1 MRLVMMTDMEGCAG
15 ILDSANWCLPRGE
28 YYHEGKKLVTAEVN
42 AAVQAFFDNGFE
54 EILVLD
60 AHGPGS
66 VNLIDLDRR
75 VLYQRGFVGPYP
87 MGLTERYDAIAW
99 VGQHAKAGTP
109 YSHLCHTSSM
119 NVLDQRINGVS
130 MGEFGMLVYMAAT
143 MDIRPIYGS
152 GDKAFCAEAVALCP
166 QIHTT
171 CVKEGLMPGAGEEYL
186 AEEYRLRNTAA
197 VHIHPLAARE
207 KIYEEASAAARAFL
221 ADPEKYRVEPLTGPF
236 TVEMDYRTNVP
247 LVADKRKYVHDTD
260 LIAAL
265 NMSWDGRPR

>member
-15 ILDSANWCLPRGE
+15 IIDSANWCLANGV
-28 YYHEGKKLVTAEVN
+28 YYSEGKKLVTEEVN
-42 AAVQAFFDNGFE
+42 AAARAFFDNGFE

-60 AHGPGS
+60 AHGFGGL
-66 VNLIDLDRR
+66 NLIDLDKR
-75 VLYQRGFVGPYP
+75 VLYQRGWVGPYP
-87 MGLTERYDAIAW
+87 MGMTERYDALAFI
-99 VGQHAKAGTP
+99 GQHAKAGTP
-109 YSHLCHTSSM
+109 YAHLCHTSSM

-152 GDKAFCAEAVALCP
+152 GDKAFCEEAAALCP
-166 QIHTT
+166 NIHTT
-171 CVKEGLMPGAGEEYL
+171 CVKEGLMPGTGEECL
-186 AEEYRLRNTAA
+186 ADEYRLRNTAA

-207 KIYEEASAAARAFL
+207 KIYEEAAAAARAFL

-247 LVADKRKYVHDTD
+247 LVADKRKYVHETD